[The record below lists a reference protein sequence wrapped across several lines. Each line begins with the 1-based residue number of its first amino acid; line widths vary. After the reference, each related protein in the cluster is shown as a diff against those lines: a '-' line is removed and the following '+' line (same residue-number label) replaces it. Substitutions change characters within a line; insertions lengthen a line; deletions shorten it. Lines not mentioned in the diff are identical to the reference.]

1 LRFRGTVVRVI
12 RLVAVCLVTA
22 MSTDTEP
29 AGVVEDESFF
39 RTLVEHGSD
48 AIISIDA
55 DSTILFAN
63 SSVERVFG
71 YEPAELVGEPLT
83 VVMPERF
90 QGAHHAAIAEYVET
104 GERTLDW
111 NAIELPGEHKDG
123 HEVQLSITF
132 EEHSYDG
139 QRVFSGIMRDVTERV
154 ERERKLERQ
163 NEQLERFAG
172 ILSHDLR
179 DPLNTANAQV
189 ALAKNADDPTEYLD
203 ELEAIH
209 ERMGDLIEDVLTL
222 TKQGQTVGEPTE
234 VSLSAV
240 AADAWQTVG
249 GPAATLRAEDV
260 GYVEADRQ
268 RLLSLFENLF
278 GNAVRHG
285 GDDVT
290 VEVGALAA
298 GDGFYVADD
307 GPGIPESEREDV
319 FEYGFTTDDDGT
331 GFGLNIVESIAD
343 AHGWTVSVTDS
354 ESGGARFEFAGVRR
368 RDDEPS

>member
-1 LRFRGTVVRVI
+1 
-12 RLVAVCLVTA
+12 

-29 AGVVEDESFF
+29 AGAVDDESFF
-39 RTLVEHGSD
+39 RALVEHGSD

-55 DSTILFAN
+55 DSQILFAN
-63 SSVERVFG
+63 DSVERVFG

-90 QGAHHAAIAEYVET
+90 QQAHHAAIAEYVET

-111 NAIELPGEHKDG
+111 NDIELPGEHKDG

-132 EEHSYDG
+132 EEHRWDG

-189 ALAKNADDPTEYLD
+189 ALARQADDPTEYLD

-209 ERMGDLIEDVLTL
+209 ERMSDLIEDVLTL

-234 VSLSAV
+234 VSLSSV

-249 GPAATLRAEDV
+249 SPAATLHAEEV
-260 GYVEADRQ
+260 GFVEADRQ

-285 GDDVT
+285 GEDVT
-290 VEVGALAA
+290 VEVGALA
-298 GDGFYVADD
+298 DGFYVEDD
-307 GPGIPESEREDV
+307 GPGIPEADREDV
-319 FEYGFTTDDDGT
+319 FDYGFTTDADGT

-343 AHGWTVSVTDS
+343 AHGWTVDVTDG
-354 ESGGARFEFAGVRR
+354 ENGGARFEFTGVRR
-368 RDDEPS
+368 RDDEAA

>member
-1 LRFRGTVVRVI
+1 
-12 RLVAVCLVTA
+12 
-22 MSTDTEP
+22 MSTDVEP
-29 AGVVEDESFF
+29 AGVVDDESFF

-63 SSVERVFG
+63 RSVERVFG

-90 QGAHHAAIAEYVET
+90 QAAHHAAIAEYVET

-111 NAIELPGEHKDG
+111 NDVELPGEHKDG

-132 EEHSYDG
+132 EEHRYDG
-139 QRVFSGIMRDVTERV
+139 KRVFSGIMRDVTDRV

-179 DPLNTANAQV
+179 DPLNTARAQV

-203 ELEAIH
+203 ELERVH
-209 ERMGDLIEDVLTL
+209 DRMGELIEDVLTL
-222 TKQGQTVGEPTE
+222 TKQGQTVGEPE
-234 VSLSAV
+234 PVSPRAV
-240 AADAWQTVG
+240 AEEAWQTVG
-249 GPAATLRAEDV
+249 SGDATLSVEDV
-260 GYVEADRQ
+260 GVVQADRE
-268 RLLSLFENLF
+268 RLRSLFENLL
-278 GNAVRHG
+278 GNAVHHG
-285 GDDVT
+285 GDGVA
-290 VEVGALAA
+290 VEVGPLPAD
-298 GDGFYVADD
+298 DGFYVEDD
-307 GPGIPESEREDV
+307 GPGIPAEDREDV
-319 FEYGFTTDDDGT
+319 FDYGFTTDDGGT

-343 AHGWTVSVTDS
+343 AHGWEVTVAES
-354 ESGGARFEFAGVRR
+354 EAGGARFEFAGVRLGA
-368 RDDEPS
+368 DDE

>member
-1 LRFRGTVVRVI
+1 
-12 RLVAVCLVTA
+12 

-63 SSVERVFG
+63 RSVERVFG

-90 QGAHHAAIAEYVET
+90 QGAHHAAIAEYIQS
-104 GERTLDW
+104 GDRTIDW
-111 NAIELPGEHKDG
+111 NDVELPGEHKDG

-132 EEHSYDG
+132 EEHQYDG
-139 QRVFSGIMRDVTERV
+139 QRVFSGIMRDVTDRV
-154 ERERKLERQ
+154 EREQKLERQ

-179 DPLNTANAQV
+179 DPLNTARAQV

-203 ELEAIH
+203 ELEH
-209 ERMGDLIEDVLTL
+209 VHDRMGNLIEDVLTL
-222 TKQGQTVGEPTE
+222 TKQGQTVGEPTS
-234 VSLSAV
+234 VSLAGV
-240 AADAWQTVG
+240 AEEAWQTVG
-249 GPAATLRAEDV
+249 SPDGTLRVEDV
-260 GYVEADRQ
+260 GVVQADRE
-268 RLLSLFENLF
+268 RLLSLFENLL
-278 GNAVRHG
+278 GNAVRHA
-285 GDDVT
+285 GDTVT
-290 VEVGALAA
+290 VDVGPLAA
-298 GDGFYVADD
+298 ESGFYVADD
-307 GPGIPESEREDV
+307 GPGIPEGDRADV
-319 FEYGFTTDDDGT
+319 FDYGFTTDTDGT

-354 ESGGARFEFAGVRR
+354 ESGGARFEFEGVRR
-368 RDDEPS
+368 HDEDESA

>member
-1 LRFRGTVVRVI
+1 
-12 RLVAVCLVTA
+12 

-63 SSVERVFG
+63 RSVERVFG

-111 NAIELPGEHKDG
+111 NDIELPGEHKDG

-132 EEHSYDG
+132 EEHQYDG
-139 QRVFSGIMRDVTERV
+139 QRVFSGIMRDVTDRV

-179 DPLNTANAQV
+179 DPLNTARAQV

-203 ELEAIH
+203 ELEHIH
-209 ERMGDLIEDVLTL
+209 QRMGDLIEDVLTL
-222 TKQGQTVGEPTE
+222 TKQGHTVGEPE
-234 VSLSAV
+234 PVSPAAV
-240 AADAWQTVG
+240 AEEAWQNVG
-249 GPAATLRAEDV
+249 GPEATLHVEDIGV
-260 GYVEADRQ
+260 VQADRE
-268 RLLSLFENLF
+268 RLLSLFENLL
-278 GNAVRHG
+278 GNAIRHA

-290 VEVGALAA
+290 VEVGPLSA

-307 GPGIPESEREDV
+307 GPGIPEADHADV
-319 FEYGFTTDDDGT
+319 FDYGFTTDDDGT

-354 ESGGARFEFAGVRR
+354 EAGGARFEFAGVRR
-368 RDDEPS
+368 SENGDAE